1 MEIPEHFYTQYNRK
15 LNMEY
20 DFTFLL
26 MSQATLHLFYI
37 YQKLVDLSQVGH
49 VEQIS
54 VFVTQE
60 LRWGGDS
67 VSFRLRIS

>member
-1 MEIPEHFYTQYNRK
+1 MEIPEHFYTQNNRK

-26 MSQATLHLFYI
+26 MSQATLHLFYN

-49 VEQIS
+49 FE
-54 VFVTQE
+54 
-60 LRWGGDS
+60 
-67 VSFRLRIS
+67 